1 MGVWGDG
8 IWNRQPSEDTPGVGG
23 KRESID
29 VGVLGPDTL
38 VCGRSEVLPGKLLS
52 RLEGNTLKPN
62 GTHKKCLHFWV
73 WEENTTAF
81 LNVKLKMID
90 TTENIY

>member
-1 MGVWGDG
+1 MGVWGEG

-52 RLEGNTLKPN
+52 RLEGNTLKTN
-62 GTHKKCLHFWV
+62 
-73 WEENTTAF
+73 NTLWKYIYTFESTRGF
-81 LNVKLKMID
+81 LNGKLKML
-90 TTENIY
+90 EV